1 LIVVVGLSHRTAPVE
16 VRERL
21 TAGSEALPA
30 VLARLAAR
38 SELSEVMFL
47 STCNRAEVVALA
59 PDARAEQAVRA
70 IREELARHG
79 GLTQD
84 AELAPFLYDKR
95 GDEAVTHVFRV
106 AASLDSMVLGEP
118 QILGQV
124 KDAHDAAVAAG
135 ALKGMLG
142 RCISRAFAVAKRV
155 RTETAIGTGSV
166 SIASVA
172 VDLARHI
179 FGELDD
185 HAVLLLGAGEMAE
198 AAARSLSKGARAVR
212 ICNRSFDRAAALAGA
227 MRASAVPWAELERE
241 MVQADVVVASTASR
255 DPVVTRDMVKRAMK
269 ARKGRTLFFVDIAV
283 PRNVEPAVH
292 GIDNVYVYNVDDLEQ
307 QVARGLEAR
316 RGELAAAEKIVADE
330 VTLFLAWTRGL
341 EVQPTVVAMRAKARA
356 VLVGELERSL
366 AGRLR
371 HLGETDRAALTQM
384 LDAALGKLL
393 HAPTTRL
400 KARAAEGD
408 DAGELA
414 AAMRFLFDLQEIQA
428 DREPADESG
437 RQRAQGE
444 SPEDDEDERLP
455 N

>member
-30 VLARLAAR
+30 VLARLSAR

-79 GLTQD
+79 GLPQD

-124 KDAHDAAVAAG
+124 KDAYDAAVGAG

-212 ICNRSFDRAAALAGA
+212 ICNRSFDRAASLASA

-269 ARKGRTLFFVDIAV
+269 VRKGRTLFFVDIAV

-307 QVARGLEAR
+307 QVARGLDAR

-330 VTLFLAWTRGL
+330 VALFLAWTRGL

-371 HLGETDRAALTQM
+371 HLGQAERDALTQM

-400 KARAAEGD
+400 KARAADGD
-408 DAGELA
+408 GAGELA

-428 DREPADESG
+428 DREPAEESG
-437 RQRAQGE
+437 RQSAQGE
-444 SPEDDEDERLP
+444 SSEDDEDERLP